1 MDRGYY
7 YVLLSPNYYRRILRG
22 YCLMYYIDGSITFD
36 LFIEMVLGVLR
47 DMKKI
52 WSRDVVMAI
61 YKSVLDNIPYLGDTA
76 QFPIVLD

>member
-1 MDRGYY
+1 
-7 YVLLSPNYYRRILRG
+7 
-22 YCLMYYIDGSITFD
+22 MYYIDGSITFD